1 MTKVVLDASALIA
14 YIRKEP
20 GAENILDLLPH
31 AVMSSVNYAEVVA
44 VLSRLTMTS
53 DIIENILKNLI
64 GHVMP
69 FDPSQA
75 LITGILQRQTKS
87 KGLSLGD
94 RACIALGIHLQ
105 APIYTADKIWTELT
119 IEHADIRLIL

>member
-20 GAENILDLLPH
+20 GAESVLDLLPH
-31 AVMSSVNYAEVVA
+31 AVMSSVNYAEVVT

-64 GHVMP
+64 GHVMS
-69 FDPSQA
+69 FDQSQA
-75 LITGILQRQTKS
+75 FLTGVLQRQTKS

-105 APIYTADKIWTELT
+105 APIYTADQVWTELAL
-119 IEHADIRLIL
+119 EHADIRLIR

>member
-20 GAENILDLLPH
+20 GAENVLDLLPH
-31 AVMSSVNYAEVVA
+31 AVMSSVNYAEVVT

-53 DIIENILKNLI
+53 DIIESILKNLI

-69 FDPSQA
+69 FDQSQA
-75 LITGILQRQTKS
+75 LITGVLQRQTKS

-105 APIYTADKIWTELT
+105 APIYTADKIWVDLALED
-119 IEHADIRLIL
+119 ADIRLIR